1 MVIWRR
7 QRVLGHCSRSDTVLA
22 EFIVWTR
29 INPLMILVQG
39 LALARSIRD
48 SERGG
53 RAQIGIIDNEKD
65 SPDLLKIMKMVLG
78 ERRGEL
84 RDAIPDTKAD
94 ELQKANVRLYQ

>member
-1 MVIWRR
+1 M
-7 QRVLGHCSRSDTVLA
+7 LA
-22 EFIVWTR
+22 EFVVWTR
-29 INPLMILVQG
+29 INLLMILVQG

>member
-1 MVIWRR
+1 M
-7 QRVLGHCSRSDTVLA
+7 LA
-22 EFIVWTR
+22 EFVVWTR
-29 INPLMILVQG
+29 INLLMILVQG

-78 ERRGEL
+78 ERRGDL

>member
-1 MVIWRR
+1 M
-7 QRVLGHCSRSDTVLA
+7 LA
-22 EFIVWTR
+22 EFIVWTG

>member
-1 MVIWRR
+1 MGCWFSVIGVWIGGVCHDLPL
-7 QRVLGHCSRSDTVLA
+7 RV
-22 EFIVWTR
+22 
-29 INPLMILVQG
+29 LVQG

-53 RAQIGIIDNEKD
+53 RAQIGIIDNERD
-65 SPDLLKIMKMVLG
+65 SAELLQIMRMVLG

-84 RDAIPDTKAD
+84 RDAIPDSKAD

>member
-1 MVIWRR
+1 MAAWV
-7 QRVLGHCSRSDTVLA
+7 
-22 EFIVWTR
+22 R
-29 INPLMILVQG
+29 IKPLVILVQG

-84 RDAIPDTKAD
+84 RDAISDTKAD

>member
-1 MVIWRR
+1 M
-7 QRVLGHCSRSDTVLA
+7 LSASGLT
-22 EFIVWTR
+22 
-29 INPLMILVQG
+29 PLLILVQG

-65 SPDLLKIMKMVLG
+65 SPDLMQIMKMVLG

-84 RDAIPDTKAD
+84 QDPIPDAKAD

>member
-1 MVIWRR
+1 MAAWV
-7 QRVLGHCSRSDTVLA
+7 
-22 EFIVWTR
+22 R
-29 INPLMILVQG
+29 IKPLVILVQG

-84 RDAIPDTKAD
+84 RDAILDTKAD

>member
-1 MVIWRR
+1 M
-7 QRVLGHCSRSDTVLA
+7 LA

>member
-1 MVIWRR
+1 MDCWCSVIALGL
-7 QRVLGHCSRSDTVLA
+7 RVTEFVLS
-22 EFIVWTR
+22 IR
-29 INPLMILVQG
+29 IYPLLILVQG
-39 LALARSIRD
+39 LMLARNIRD

-65 SPDLLKIMKMVLG
+65 SPDLMQIMKMVLG

-84 RDAIPDTKAD
+84 QDAIPDTKAD

>member
-1 MVIWRR
+1 MC
-7 QRVLGHCSRSDTVLA
+7 QDL
-22 EFIVWTR
+22 
-29 INPLMILVQG
+29 PLWVLVQG

-53 RAQIGIIDNEKD
+53 RAQIGIIDNERD
-65 SPDLLKIMKMVLG
+65 SPDLMQIMRMVLG

-84 RDAIPDTKAD
+84 RDAVPDAKAD

>member
-1 MVIWRR
+1 
-7 QRVLGHCSRSDTVLA
+7 
-22 EFIVWTR
+22 
-29 INPLMILVQG
+29 MILVQG

-53 RAQIGIIDNEKD
+53 RAQISIIDNEKD